1 MSASVATSRARMP
14 EGTNTVLD
22 RRTVETDNGIA
33 DRLVHLFREAGFSQI
48 TTQSCHELSLAG
60 TPDFKATAG
69 IWTKVAASRGVQ
81 LVNDGYVTE
90 AERLAAME
98 DYGQWVAGS
107 GKSMQL
113 YLLAV
118 SGRNPE

>member
-1 MSASVATSRARMP
+1 M
-14 EGTNTVLD
+14 
-22 RRTVETDNGIA
+22 RTFYDAFLQWRKDAGFDNGIA
-33 DRLVHLFREAGFSQI
+33 DHLVHLFREAGFTSI
-48 TTQSCHELSLAG
+48 ATQSCHEISMAES
-60 TPDFKATAG
+60 PEWSATAG

-90 AERLAAME
+90 AERLAAIAGY
-98 DYGQWVAGS
+98 DQWVAGT

-118 SGRNPE
+118 SGKNPE